1 VNPCGSSRCAAV
13 ASLAVLL
20 GASLLFSQAPNP
32 VPPEKWLPPVD
43 APAIAHRLVAA
54 LQPSAGE
61 RALIAYDPAYYPQIT
76 YAVQAE
82 LASRG
87 VFPVTIVNFD
97 RPEIVSAEPTELAA
111 IKRREDAFV
120 ATLRPLFQQADM
132 FLWMPARALPD
143 DVRWERLIGES
154 HVRGIHFHWI
164 EVLEGKSPE
173 EIAAR
178 SRMYERA
185 ILDVDYAALSAHQDR
200 LISALRGRSVRIT
213 TPDGTD
219 LCFRVPPDA
228 WFHKNDG
235 DMGPARARLA
245 RSVRDREMEFPS
257 GALRWIPDAASA
269 EGILAVAQ
277 APTPAGQAEGVRIEF
292 RGGRVRR
299 VSARTNQAA
308 FLAMWKGIG
317 GDVDKL
323 GEIVLGTNP
332 LLTHRLPA
340 GELPYYGYGSGFVRV
355 SLGDNWES
363 GGTNRSP
370 SGHPLWLF
378 LEHATMESGGVA
390 LVRDGRLAD

>member
-1 VNPCGSSRCAAV
+1 MNESRTSRLATG
-13 ASLAVLL
+13 ASLAILL
-20 GASLLFSQAPNP
+20 GASVLFSQGRSPAS
-32 VPPEKWLPPVD
+32 PEKWLPPVD

-54 LQPSAGE
+54 LKPSAGE
-61 RALIAYDPAYYPQIT
+61 RAIIAYDPAYYPEIT
-76 YAVQAE
+76 YAVQTE

-87 VFPVTIVNFD
+87 VFPVTVLNFD
-97 RPEIVSAEPTELAA
+97 PPEIVSAEPSDLAA

-143 DVRWERLIGES
+143 DVRWERLIAES

-164 EVLEGKSPE
+164 EVLQGKSPE

-185 ILDVDYAALSAHQDR
+185 ILDVDYAALSAHQDC
-200 LISALRGRSVRIT
+200 LIAAIRGRSIRIT

-219 LCFRVPPDA
+219 LRFLVPRDA

-257 GALRWIPDAASA
+257 GALRFIPDAATA
-269 EGILAVAQ
+269 EGTLAVAQ
-277 APTPAGQAEGVRIEF
+277 APTPAGPAEGVRIEF
-292 RGGRVRR
+292 SAGRVRR

-308 FLAMWKGIG
+308 FLAMWKSIG

-323 GEIVLGTNP
+323 GEIILGTNP

-340 GELPYYGYGSGFVRV
+340 GELPYYGYGSGFLRV
-355 SLGDNWES
+355 SMGDNWES

-378 LEHATMESGGVA
+378 LDHATVEAGGVA
-390 LVRDGRLAD
+390 LLREGRLAN

>member
-1 VNPCGSSRCAAV
+1 MNPCGSSRCAAV